1 MRAGRDTY
9 NELMDVVNASE
20 AIDIHSHIDSAHP
33 SARSPGDILL
43 YHYIATELRTAGM
56 PAQVLS
62 EDKALDDRAL
72 GALPYLRLI
81 RNTTTY
87 WCLRKILKDLH
98 DFEDEPSQANY
109 PELRDKVLEGA
120 DRGDRA
126 EFILREKAKIG
137 KTFLTFDYAKE
148 APRHDDSLFVG
159 ALRIEP
165 LIGKLSSSS
174 VSALAASTGSNID
187 TLEEFE
193 DALARLLE
201 KFERCVAVTASFLP
215 SEIYIKTQKAETESA
230 FRRLIAGSDLNQE
243 SRRALTSY
251 ALQAAVRQVGQKR
264 IPFQMMIGVER
275 PVPGAAPP
283 DFAVAAYEPRMLIS
297 FCQLFSEFGDVD
309 FDVFLANRIQSHELA
324 VIAKNYPNVHVSGY
338 WWYNL
343 YPTIIREVLRERLQM
358 LPSNKTNGFF
368 SDAYVADWS
377 YGKACL
383 IRSQVAHV
391 LAEMVDDGFYS
402 MKAAEELASELL
414 WKNPAKLYR
423 LELR

>member
-1 MRAGRDTY
+1 
-9 NELMDVVNASE
+9 MDVVNASE

-98 DFEDEPSQANY
+98 GFEDEPSQANY

-126 EFILREKAKIG
+126 ELILREKAKIG

-148 APRHDDSLFVG
+148 VPRHDESLFIG

-165 LIGKLSSSS
+165 IIGKLSSSS
-174 VSALAASTGSNID
+174 VSALSASTGSNIE

-193 DALARLLE
+193 DALARLLK
-201 KFERCVAVTASFLP
+201 KFARCVAVTASFLP
-215 SEIYIKTQKAETESA
+215 SEIYIKPQKAEAESA
-230 FRRLIAGSDLNQE
+230 FGRLIAGSDLNQE
-243 SRRALTSY
+243 SRRTLTSH
-251 ALQAAVRQVGQKR
+251 ALQAVVRQVGQKR

-309 FDVFLANRIQSHELA
+309 FDIFLANRIQSHELA

-343 YPTIIREVLRERLQM
+343 YPTIIREVLRERIQM